1 MKRKTNIWRG
11 LLILVIVLAVA
22 AGGLLIYRN
31 QTTLAQ
37 DTAEEPVQTTT
48 VRRGD
53 LVVSATG
60 AGTVIPAS
68 EVELGFSSGGV
79 LTDLPVHV
87 GSKVAA
93 GDVLARVDD
102 TDARMQVAN
111 AELNLAQAQLQL
123 AKLKQEPTTAELAA
137 AAGSLASAQATLEDR
152 LQPST
157 AQDIA
162 AAQQSLLSAQQKLA
176 DLLAGPSA
184 EDITA
189 AEVDLKLAEI
199 TLQQAQS
206 EYDKVAW
213 RPEVA
218 GTSQAAALQEATLAY
233 QKAKAAYD
241 TAMQGAT
248 AAEISA
254 ARASVA
260 QAQST
265 LDSLRKGSTAQE
277 IAAARAAVEQAQAQ
291 LDELKAGTAAIDLE
305 LTEIT
310 VKQAENSLTSA
321 QTVLEET
328 TMKAPFAGTVTAIAA
343 DVGERVGSTTLVTLA
358 DLNQPRV
365 EIYLDETDLDKV
377 GLDYEA
383 EVTFDALPDQ
393 VFTGKVV
400 QVDPELVN
408 SNGVS
413 TVRAIVQLDA
423 DSFAKP
429 QTLPIGLN
437 ASVEVIGGRA
447 TQALLVPVEALR
459 EISSGQYAVFVMQDG
474 QPTLRMVEIGLMDYT
489 YAEITSGL
497 EQGEVVTT
505 GIVETQ

>member
-1 MKRKTNIWRG
+1 MKSKRKIWRG
-11 LLILVIVLAVA
+11 LLILVVILAVV

-37 DTAEEPVQTTT
+37 DTKAEPVQTTT

-53 LVVSATG
+53 LVVSASG

-68 EVELGFSSGGV
+68 KVALGFNGGGV
-79 LTDLPVHV
+79 LTAITVQV

-102 TDARMQVAN
+102 TDAQRQVAD

-123 AKLKQEPTTAELAA
+123 AKLKQGPTAAELASA
-137 AAGSLASAQATLEDR
+137 EGSLASAQATLDSR
-152 LQPST
+152 LHPAT
-157 AQDIA
+157 NQDIA

-176 DLLAGPSA
+176 DLLAGPSTEEA
-184 EDITA
+184 TS
-189 AEVDLKLAEI
+189 AEVDLKQAEI

-213 RPEVA
+213 RPEV
-218 GTSQAAALQEATLAY
+218 GSTSQAATLQDATLAY
-233 QKAKAAYD
+233 QKVKAAYD
-241 TAMQGAT
+241 AVMKGAT

-265 LDSLRKGSTAQE
+265 LDSLRKGSSAQE

-305 LTEIT
+305 LSEIS
-310 VKQAENSLTSA
+310 VKQAQNALATA
-321 QTVLEET
+321 QTTLAETVL
-328 TMKAPFAGTVTAIAA
+328 KAPFAGTVTAIAA
-343 DVGERVGSTTLVTLA
+343 NVGERVGSSTLVTLA
-358 DLNQPRV
+358 DLNQPLV
-365 EIYLDETDLDKV
+365 EVYLDETDLDKV
-377 GLDYEA
+377 ALGKEA

-400 QVDPELVN
+400 EVDPELVN

-413 TVRAIVQLDA
+413 TVRAIVQLA
-423 DSFAKP
+423 AESVAKT

-437 ASVEVIGGRA
+437 ASVDVIAGRA

-459 EISSGQYAVFVMQDG
+459 EISPGQYAVFVMQNG
-474 QPTLRMVEIGLMDYT
+474 QPTLRLVDVGLQDVT
-489 YAEITSGL
+489 YAKITSGL
-497 EQGEVVTT
+497 EQGDVVTT

>member
-1 MKRKTNIWRG
+1 
-11 LLILVIVLAVA
+11 
-22 AGGLLIYRN
+22 LIYRN

-37 DTAEEPVQTTT
+37 DTIAEPVQTTT

-68 EVELGFSSGGV
+68 EVELGFDSGGV
-79 LTDLPVHV
+79 LTEIPVTV
-87 GSKVAA
+87 GSQVSA
-93 GDVLARVDD
+93 GDVLARVNDA
-102 TDARMQVAN
+102 DARMQVAD

-123 AKLKQEPTTAELAA
+123 AKLKQEPTTAELASA
-137 AAGSLASAQATLEDR
+137 EGSLASAQATLESR
-152 LQPST
+152 VQPST
-157 AQDIA
+157 GQDIA

-184 EDITA
+184 EESTA

-241 TAMQGAT
+241 TAMKGAT

-265 LDSLRKGSTAQE
+265 LDSLRQGSTGQE

-305 LTEIT
+305 LSEIS
-310 VKQAENSLTSA
+310 VQQAQNALTAA
-321 QTVLEET
+321 QTTLAETVLH
-328 TMKAPFAGTVTAIAA
+328 APFAGTVTAIAA
-343 DVGERVGSTTLVTLA
+343 SVGERVGSSTLVTLA
-358 DLNQPRV
+358 DLNQPLV
-365 EIYLDETDLDKV
+365 EVYLDETDLDKV
-377 GLDYEA
+377 GLDYAA

-393 VFTGKVV
+393 AISGKVV

-423 DSFAKP
+423 GSFAKP

-459 EISSGQYAVFVMQDG
+459 EITPGQYAVFVMENG
-474 QPTLRMVEIGLMDYT
+474 QPTLRLVEVGLMDYT
-489 YAEITSGL
+489 YAEITAGL
-497 EQGEVVTT
+497 EQGDVVTT